1 MAHAEPLESSEIFY
15 CINCDMWKLRGLMLH
30 TLSTAASFMITVIQ
44 FCQRDEGNY
53 FGTIVKGL

>member
-1 MAHAEPLESSEIFY
+1 
-15 CINCDMWKLRGLMLH
+15 MLH

-44 FCQRDEGNY
+44 FCQRDKGNY

>member
-1 MAHAEPLESSEIFY
+1 
-15 CINCDMWKLRGLMLH
+15 MLH

-44 FCQRDEGNY
+44 ICQRDEGNY